1 MQTVFQTIKDRL
13 PITDVL
19 ASYLTITPAGSQ
31 YKAKCPF
38 HQERSASFSISP
50 ERGLYYCF
58 GCGAKGDIF
67 TFVEQFEGVDRKGA
81 LRILAE
87 RAGVELT
94 STFVTR
100 ESTDPLYE
108 LLERTTLRYQA
119 ELKYQSAVMEYLT
132 SRGLT
137 AETISNFRI
146 GYAPDEWRSVAGT
159 ITSTADAAIAE
170 RAGLIKKVEK
180 VPAGATELAKQYY
193 DRFRKRIV
201 FPFLDPSGRV
211 VGFSGRI
218 FPADDTAPKYLNS
231 PETELFQKSRILFAF
246 DKAKFAIREHNFAIL
261 VEGQFDVVMSHQNG
275 FRNTVA
281 SSGTAVS
288 ESATADPSTNLS
300 VIARLTPNIFL
311 AFDGDAAG
319 QKALIRAALAALT
332 LGMNP
337 KVVPLP
343 AGIDPADFLLIEGKD
358 AWKELLKKSEHF
370 IVHQLRTI
378 DRSSLSPHAL
388 VQALRTRV
396 FPFLARVQS
405 PIERGRYVEIIATE
419 LELPIVDV
427 ERELANVPTT
437 ATSQPSQELLQK
449 EDDVVTL
456 EERLLALMMRY
467 PGESAD
473 ECRTTLNSLSFEDHT
488 FVFPEIDESRT
499 ATLLALIERDYGA
512 LPEGERAMIMRELTH
527 KIEDAFFAQVRAS
540 YTTALIKAERDADDA
555 LAGKLLSLL
564 QTLNQRRHSG

>member
-19 ASYLTITPAGSQ
+19 ARYLTITPAGSQ

-94 STFVTR
+94 NTFVAR

-108 LLERTTLRYQA
+108 LLERTTLRYQT
-119 ELKYQSAVMEYLT
+119 ELKHQTAAMEYLT

-137 AETISNFRI
+137 PETIATFRI

-159 ITSTADAAIAE
+159 ITNAAEAAIAE

-180 VPAGATELAKQYY
+180 IPPGTTELAKQYY

-261 VEGQFDVVMSHQNG
+261 VEGQFDVVMSHQYG

-288 ESATADPSTNLS
+288 DTATSDPSTNLS

-319 QKALIRAALAALT
+319 QKALVRAALAALT

-343 AGIDPADFLLIEGKD
+343 AGTDPADFLLHEGKD

-378 DRSSLSPHAL
+378 DRATLSPHAL

-405 PIERGRYVEIIATE
+405 PIERGRYIEIIATE
-419 LELPIVDV
+419 LELPVPDV
-427 ERELANVPTT
+427 ERELASIPTVVMP
-437 ATSQPSQELLQK
+437 QPSPESPQP

-456 EERLLALMMRY
+456 EERLLALMIRY
-467 PGESAD
+467 PGEIAD
-473 ECRTTLNSLSFEDHT
+473 ECRLQLQSLTFEDHT
-488 FVFPEIDESRT
+488 FTLPTLDESRT
-499 ATLLALIERDYGA
+499 ATLLALVERDYGA
-512 LPEGERAMIMRELTH
+512 LPDGERAMIMRELTH
-527 KIEDAFFAQVRAS
+527 KIEDAFFVQVRAS
-540 YTTALIKAERDADDA
+540 YTTALIKAERDNDDVR
-555 LAGKLLSLL
+555 AGKLLSHL
-564 QTLNQRRHSG
+564 QTLNQRRHST